1 MDSKPNTVKQN
12 TFSNYFTISSNG
24 QCHNSQIKITVS
36 GRSRGRGVIALEE
49 VSGVPKVCRLVV
61 WGHYVAGG
69 PVSQKDALYQDR
81 LLLQ

>member
-1 MDSKPNTVKQN
+1 MDSKPNSVKQT
-12 TFSNYFTISSNG
+12 TFWNYFTISSNC
-24 QCHNSQIKITVS
+24 QSHYSQIKITVS

-69 PVSQKDALYQDR
+69 PVTQKDALYQDR